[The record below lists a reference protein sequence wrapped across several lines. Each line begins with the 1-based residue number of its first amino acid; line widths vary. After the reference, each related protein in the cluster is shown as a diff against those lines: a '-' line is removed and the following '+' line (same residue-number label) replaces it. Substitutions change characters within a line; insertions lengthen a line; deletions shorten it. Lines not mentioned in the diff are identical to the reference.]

1 MNELDCYP
9 GQPDD
14 EITQHV
20 FFKSV
25 FAIMPFI
32 IAGIILSLVGLYAV
46 YYGASHPEF
55 IPGMPIGLSMIGV
68 AILFL
73 VVLMMWGVIWVWRRN
88 RVVVTNERL
97 VDISQ
102 NGLFSKKVS
111 TLSLA
116 KIQDV
121 SAKVNGPWQTI
132 FQFGTVIVQTAGE
145 RENFVLDFLPA
156 PYQTEQY
163 ILEVHRQFVYQ
174 TEGGTATNSNG
185 SSVKDEV

>member
-1 MNELDCYP
+1 MNELDRYP

-25 FAIMPFI
+25 FAILPFI
-32 IAGIILSLVGLYAV
+32 VAGVILSLVSLFMIF
-46 YYGASHPEF
+46 YGASHPDF
-55 IPGMPIGLSMIGV
+55 VPSVPIGLAVIGIV
-68 AILFL
+68 ILLL

-121 SAKVNGPWQTI
+121 SAKVNGPWQTL

-163 ILEVHRQFVYQ
+163 ILEVHRQFAQ
-174 TEGGTATNSNG
+174 QAGGTESADSSG
-185 SSVKDEV
+185 SSAKDEV